1 MNTRVAVFDMDHT
14 LIDSKKKLQTDV
26 AEAMGRLGVH
36 IPIERVEEDW
46 YALAESFGLNKEEFD
61 KELSKRK
68 TWEEALRDGDVPI
81 FPDTLDC
88 LDTLQ
93 NRGTILA
100 LFTRSNQEYTRA
112 KIDHF
117 GLEKYFQ
124 DRIEITP
131 VKSKN
136 GKHAEVRNL
145 IHRLNPSP
153 ESEIYFIGDKL
164 EDVEVA
170 DSIRDSYQLNA
181 NGIYLQRSEGEFPEG
196 TERYHQVISLEEVPR
211 IILR

>member
-14 LIDSKKKLQTDV
+14 LIDSKRKLQTDV
-26 AEAMGRLGVH
+26 AEAMRRLGVC
-36 IPIERVEEDW
+36 IPVEKVEGDW
-46 YALAESFGLNKEEFD
+46 YALAENFGLNKEDFD
-61 KELSKRK
+61 RELGKRK
-68 TWEEALRDGDVPI
+68 TWKDALRDGDIPI
-81 FPDTLDC
+81 FRDTLRC
-88 LDTLQ
+88 LDDLYDEGVT
-93 NRGTILA
+93 LA
-100 LFTRSNQEYTRA
+100 LFTRSNQEYTQV

-131 VKSKN
+131 VESKN
-136 GKHAEVRNL
+136 GKHAEARNL

-196 TERYHQVISLEEVPR
+196 TERYHQVRSLEKVPR
-211 IILR
+211 IILK